1 MAKPLILIVDDDA
14 EVRRALGRSMKRWG
28 YAVREAADLVEG
40 RELLSSE
47 EIDLLLTD
55 LRLPSGDGMEL
66 VHLARSLSAQTAVI
80 VLTGYGSV
88 ETAVEA
94 MKAGA
99 YDYLTKPVNPEE
111 LQIQTE
117 RALEQKRLRVD
128 VRRLR
133 ARLEDKLSLGNII
146 AASPPMKRILE
157 TVEQLAGTQ
166 VTVLVSGPSGVGK
179 ELIADAIQHRSD
191 RRDGPYIK
199 LHCAALA
206 EGVLES
212 ELFGHERGAF
222 TGAVKRHAGV
232 FERADG
238 GTLFLDEIGEVPT
251 STQVKLLRVL
261 QDQRF
266 ERVGGEQTLQVDVRL
281 IAATNKDLHAE
292 VAAGRFRDDL
302 FYRLKV
308 VQLAVPPL
316 AERTEDLLPMISRFV
331 AEAAQRNRRPVRGV
345 TPEALEQLTAYD
357 WPGNV
362 RELKNTIEG
371 MVALARGEELTV
383 ADLPPEIKGRV
394 ERLASTGEIRVPV
407 GWTMEQIEREAIRK
421 TLAANDDNRTR
432 SAEVLGIGLR
442 TLHRKIKEYDLR

>member
-1 MAKPLILIVDDDA
+1 MAKPLILIVDDEA
-14 EVRRALGRSMKRWG
+14 EVRRALERVMKRHG
-28 YAVREAADLVEG
+28 YTVRTVADLTEA
-40 RELLSSE
+40 REVLSSDKV
-47 EIDLLLTD
+47 DLLLTD
-55 LRLPSGDGMEL
+55 LRLPSGDGLEL
-66 VHLARSLSAQTAVI
+66 VRLARSLNATTAVI

-99 YDYLTKPVNPEE
+99 YDYLTKPVNYDE
-111 LQIQTE
+111 LLIQTE
-117 RALEQKRLRVD
+117 RALEQQRLQDD
-128 VRRLR
+128 VQQLKRRLS
-133 ARLEDKLSLGNII
+133 DKLSSEII
-146 AASPPMKRILE
+146 AASPQMKRILE
-157 TVEQLAGTQ
+157 MVDQLAGTE

-179 ELIADAIQHRSD
+179 ELVADAIQHRSD

-222 TGAVKRHAGV
+222 TGAVKRHAGA

-238 GTLFLDEIGEVPT
+238 GTLFLDEVGELPPA
-251 STQVKLLRVL
+251 TQVKLLRVL

-281 IAATNKDLHAE
+281 LAATNKDLAAE
-292 VAAGRFRDDL
+292 VAAGAFRDDL
-302 FYRLKV
+302 YYRLKV
-308 VQLAVPPL
+308 VQLVVPPL
-316 AERTEDLLPMISRFV
+316 AQRPEDLLPMISRFV
-331 AEAAQRNRRPVRGV
+331 AEAAERNKRPVKGV
-345 TPEALEQLTAYD
+345 APRALEQLTAYD

-371 MVALARGEELTV
+371 MVALSRGEELTV

-394 ERLASTGEIRVPV
+394 ERLSSTGEIRVPV

>member
-1 MAKPLILIVDDDA
+1 MAKPLILIVDDEA
-14 EVRRALGRSMKRWG
+14 EVRRALERVMKRHG
-28 YAVREAADLVEG
+28 YTVRTVADLTEA
-40 RELLSSE
+40 REVLSSDKV
-47 EIDLLLTD
+47 DLLLTD
-55 LRLPSGDGMEL
+55 LRLPSGDGLEL
-66 VHLARSLSAQTAVI
+66 VRLARSLNATTAVI

-99 YDYLTKPVNPEE
+99 YDYLTKPVNYDE
-111 LQIQTE
+111 LLIQTE
-117 RALEQKRLRVD
+117 RALEQQRLQDD
-128 VRRLR
+128 VQQLKRRLS
-133 ARLEDKLSLGNII
+133 DKLSSEII
-146 AASPPMKRILE
+146 AASPQMKRILE
-157 TVEQLAGTQ
+157 MVDQLAGTE

-179 ELIADAIQHRSD
+179 ELVADAIQHRSD

-222 TGAVKRHAGV
+222 TGAVKRHAGA

-238 GTLFLDEIGEVPT
+238 GTLFLDEVGELPPA
-251 STQVKLLRVL
+251 TQVKLLRVL

-281 IAATNKDLHAE
+281 LAATNKDLAAE
-292 VAAGRFRDDL
+292 VAAGAFRDDL
-302 FYRLKV
+302 YYRLKV
-308 VQLAVPPL
+308 VQLVVPPL
-316 AERTEDLLPMISRFV
+316 AQRPEDLLPMISRFV
-331 AEAAQRNRRPVRGV
+331 AEAAERNKRPVKGV
-345 TPEALEQLTAYD
+345 APRALEQLTAYD

-371 MVALARGEELTV
+371 MVALSRGEELTV
-383 ADLPPEIKGRV
+383 GDLPPEIKGRV

-421 TLAANDDNRTR
+421 T
-432 SAEVLGIGLR
+432 
-442 TLHRKIKEYDLR
+442 

>member
-1 MAKPLILIVDDDA
+1 MAKPLILIVDDEA
-14 EVRRALGRSMKRWG
+14 EVRRALERVMKRHG
-28 YAVREAADLVEG
+28 YTIRTVADLTEA
-40 RELLSSE
+40 REVLSSDKV
-47 EIDLLLTD
+47 DLLLTD
-55 LRLPSGDGMEL
+55 LRLPSGDGLEL
-66 VHLARSLSAQTAVI
+66 VRLARSLNATTAVI

-99 YDYLTKPVNPEE
+99 YDYLTKPVNYDE
-111 LQIQTE
+111 LLIQTE
-117 RALEQKRLRVD
+117 RALEQKRLQDD
-128 VRRLR
+128 VQQLKRRLS
-133 ARLEDKLSLGNII
+133 DKLSSEII
-146 AASPPMKRILE
+146 AASPQMKRILE
-157 TVEQLAGTQ
+157 MVDQLAGTE

-179 ELIADAIQHRSD
+179 ELVADAIQHRSD

-222 TGAVKRHAGV
+222 TGAVKRHAGA

-238 GTLFLDEIGEVPT
+238 GTLFLDEVGELPPA
-251 STQVKLLRVL
+251 TQVKLLRVL

-281 IAATNKDLHAE
+281 LAATNKDLAAE
-292 VAAGRFRDDL
+292 VDSGAFRDDL
-302 FYRLKV
+302 YYRLKV
-308 VQLAVPPL
+308 VQLVVPPL
-316 AERTEDLLPMISRFV
+316 AQRPEDLLPMISRFV
-331 AEAAQRNRRPVRGV
+331 AEAAERNKRPVKGIAPR
-345 TPEALEQLTAYD
+345 ALEQLTAYD

-371 MVALARGEELTV
+371 MVALSRGEELTV

-394 ERLASTGEIRVPV
+394 ERLSSTGEIRVPV

-421 TLAANDDNRTR
+421 TLAANDGNRTR